1 MCRLRHIPHR
11 VWPVDIGPARDVS
24 SSVVVGVQREAAL
37 TTAEYRLA
45 RPVGFV
51 GVPALRTLA
60 TGVARV
66 NVHNADTRKPRFVL
80 NLCSEV
86 VERPGVQRRTL
97 TTPSPYPLAYALQV
111 LKGDS
116 LAVALRGCDDALCN
130 DVVRIVGKAA
140 FSTGKF
146 FQLAL
151 SRLRTFALQFRP
163 QTAVTVPNTLDVA
176 TAVGAALR
184 VGSYLSYAHINAKVA
199 LNIFGRR
206 LRNGAGR
213 QQVELATRVDKVG
226 LAMLKLKPPKLPL
239 ARAVKHFLAS
249 LERPNRHTELI
260 RLPLEYAVVVG
271 DSAVWP
277 KGALRFAVEL
287 VGVSYLALTPYRHLR
302 GKPEPLPNL
311 VVHESVKAELL
322 KGLRVPGH
330 IRDVVAR
337 LVCSFQS
344 GKQGSVLFGRGEQ
357 LHLGSKPHNDIIPHF
372 QGSEASTAARQKG
385 PDIRPA
391 GYAPPRLERPGYPLR
406 PGLFL

>member
-213 QQVELATRVDKVG
+213 QQVELTPDVNEVAFA
-226 LAMLKLKPPKLPL
+226 LLILQQLKLPWPRAEKHLLPTL
-239 ARAVKHFLAS
+239 K
-249 LERPNRHTELI
+249 RPNRHAEPI
-260 RLPLEYAVVVG
+260 QLPLEDAAVISNRAVG
-271 DSAVWP
+271 IERAE
-277 KGALRFAVEL
+277 RFLVQL
-287 VGVSYLALTPYRHLR
+287 VGVGYFGLAPHNHLR
-302 GKPEPLPNL
+302 RKREGVLT
-311 VVHESVKAELL
+311 VIVDQTVKAKLPESL
-322 KGLRVPGH
+322 GIPSHLRH
-330 IRDVVAR
+330 VVTR
-337 LVCSFQS
+337 LVRPLQRRQQC
-344 GKQGSVLFGRGEQ
+344 GVLLRGGQEAYFSRQ
-357 LHLGSKPHNDIIPHF
+357 LHPSSLAHLS
-372 QGSEASTAARQKG
+372 S
-385 PDIRPA
+385 
-391 GYAPPRLERPGYPLR
+391 LERRATTALARSRNFLR
-406 PGLFL
+406 PVNEAVSISEQR